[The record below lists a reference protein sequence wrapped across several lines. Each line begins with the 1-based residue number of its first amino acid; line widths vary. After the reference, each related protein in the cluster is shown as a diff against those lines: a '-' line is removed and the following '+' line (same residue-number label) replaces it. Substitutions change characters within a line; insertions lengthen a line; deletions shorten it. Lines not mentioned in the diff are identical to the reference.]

1 LEVATGDASP
11 PPSGMPPE
19 LALHALEEG
28 IGRAEDL
35 LNAFRGDRGDRTASG
50 AGRIP
55 AGVGSEGVAPASVV
69 TTLVAPAERFVSLVA
84 RASLRAQ
91 EQVEAV
97 IARRTDQAPAPV
109 ALPEWWPEALWYSAR
124 AEIERAAERSAQ
136 ILRTPSVE
144 VGPARPRSVPPSIVE
159 RLAPLMERGDLRSG
173 ARALAVVVALGV
185 FVVQILGV
193 GRGPSDVVEQVA
205 PAPVAT
211 TAPAA
216 TPPPAVDPVPQDDA
230 AVVTPP
236 DPVRMAPPVLL
247 RLPSIEVDARVVVVG
262 LEPDGAMEIPSD
274 VRTVGW
280 YEPFEGAGV
289 APGEPGTAVI
299 AGHVDSRTQGRGAF
313 WSLRELVPGDVVE
326 IDHSDGTSTRWL
338 VESVVRYP
346 KTDIPIEEI
355 FTFEGEER
363 LALITCG
370 GEFDRPTRSYL
381 DNYVVTAV
389 PLRTSVG
396 GNGPSLSP
404 SP

>member
-1 LEVATGDASP
+1 
-11 PPSGMPPE
+11 
-19 LALHALEEG
+19 
-28 IGRAEDL
+28 
-35 LNAFRGDRGDRTASG
+35 
-50 AGRIP
+50 
-55 AGVGSEGVAPASVV
+55 
-69 TTLVAPAERFVSLVA
+69 
-84 RASLRAQ
+84 
-91 EQVEAV
+91 
-97 IARRTDQAPAPV
+97 
-109 ALPEWWPEALWYSAR
+109 
-124 AEIERAAERSAQ
+124 
-136 ILRTPSVE
+136 
-144 VGPARPRSVPPSIVE
+144 
-159 RLAPLMERGDLRSG
+159 
-173 ARALAVVVALGV
+173 
-185 FVVQILGV
+185 
-193 GRGPSDVVEQVA
+193 
-205 PAPVAT
+205 
-211 TAPAA
+211 
-216 TPPPAVDPVPQDDA
+216 VDPVPQDDA